1 MKSKAHTLVRIHKHS
16 LNAWNVVCDQNPDIL
31 KKVSLHFQDCIPKN
45 SSRTPSTYSLT
56 AMSYVSNTS
65 TIEENFGLLQNSS
78 HEDKSSSYECRIKS
92 HFEAAANPGH
102 STTFRIIAISWFSFC
117 FIVGCTANVTVI
129 KTFVQ
134 KKSVSYSFYFLIW

>member
-1 MKSKAHTLVRIHKHS
+1 MKSKVHILVKIYKLS
-16 LNAWNVVCDQNPDIL
+16 LKRCVIKIL
-31 KKVSLHFQDCIPKN
+31 TFEKKVSLHFQDCIPKN

-78 HEDKSSSYECRIKS
+78 HEDNPSSYECRIKS
-92 HFEAAANPGH
+92 HFEVAANPGH

-134 KKSVSYSFYFLIW
+134 KKTVSYSFYFVIW